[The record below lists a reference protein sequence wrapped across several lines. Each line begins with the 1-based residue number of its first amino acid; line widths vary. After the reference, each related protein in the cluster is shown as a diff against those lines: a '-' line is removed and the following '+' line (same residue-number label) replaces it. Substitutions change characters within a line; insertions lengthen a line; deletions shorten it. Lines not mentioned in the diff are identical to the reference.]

1 MANIERAW
9 AEVKPKSRGKRKA
22 NASSAQATPRAMRSR
37 AAAKI
42 SELET
47 PKQPNYDHLPAR
59 AQQLMWSCDEGR
71 RPCWSSSV
79 GMGSGWM
86 AVTCLAHKDEAGG
99 AQGQVPLRWLGA
111 RASTEWRGS
120 TRRERPMSSHMAGGC
135 PPRSAV
141 ASGPL
146 KCELKFSAG
155 SCAFGLFVTSRFG
168 ESERASG
175 PGATPLLA
183 SSFMRIGSELFR
195 AGGWA
200 VGRGPSGRL
209 LG

>member
-22 NASSAQATPRAMRSR
+22 NASSAQSTPRAMQSR

-42 SELET
+42 SALET

-71 RPCWSSSV
+71 RPCWSSLG

-86 AVTCLAHKDEAGG
+86 EATCLAHKDEAGG

-111 RASTEWRGS
+111 RASTEWGGS
-120 TRRERPMSSHMAGGC
+120 TRREQRPMSSHMAGGC

-146 KCELKFSAG
+146 KCELKFPAG
-155 SCAFGLFVTSRFG
+155 SCAFGVFVTRRLG
-168 ESERASG
+168 ESERASA
-175 PGATPLLA
+175 PGATPPLA
-183 SSFMRIGSELFR
+183 SLPGQIGSGFP
-195 AGGWA
+195 GD
-200 VGRGPSGRL
+200 RGLPASAL
-209 LG
+209 A